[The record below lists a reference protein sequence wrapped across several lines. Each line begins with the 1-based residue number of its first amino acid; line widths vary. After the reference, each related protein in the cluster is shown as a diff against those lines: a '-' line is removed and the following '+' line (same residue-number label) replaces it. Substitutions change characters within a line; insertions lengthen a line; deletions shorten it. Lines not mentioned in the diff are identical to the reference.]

1 LFELGPST
9 ASGEASP
16 RAVRPTLVGAQPR
29 LRGVLHKLGFA
40 AAVPLGLVLALAA
53 PTAVARTAVTAF
65 AASVVAMFGVGS
77 LYHRI
82 PWAPVAK
89 NRMALLD
96 HATIYALIAGTYTP
110 FALLVLRG
118 SWRIPVLASVWA
130 GALAAIAAKALWRN
144 PPRWVAASTC
154 VGLGWI
160 AVPVLPQIVGGIGF
174 GGTSLLLCGGVAYT
188 AGALV
193 YTRKHPDPF
202 PQTFGY
208 HEVFHA
214 LVVVAVVCQYATVA
228 FFVLPSA

>member
-1 LFELGPST
+1 LFELDPSP
-9 ASGEASP
+9 ASGKASP
-16 RAVRPTLVGAQPR
+16 RAARPTLAGAQPR
-29 LRGVLHKLGFA
+29 LRGVLHKLGFV
-40 AAVPLGLVLALAA
+40 AAVPLGVALALEA
-53 PTAVARTAVTAF
+53 PTPLARTAVAAF

-110 FALLVLRG
+110 FALLVLRA
-118 SWRIPVLASVWA
+118 SWRIPVLAAVWG

-160 AVPVLPQIVGGIGF
+160 AVPVLPQIVGGIGLA
-174 GGTSLLLCGGVAYT
+174 GTSLLLGGGVAYT

-193 YTRKHPDPF
+193 YTRKQPDPF